1 MNILDKYELTIKI
14 EKLDKLVKSGDYV
27 NAAKVAEQLEW
38 KKMKQWTVMS
48 NAIEAYVAT
57 GKYDKARNV
66 CIYAYNRKLGGRR
79 LLATLMEMY
88 VKLGEL
94 DDAEEIYQEYVE
106 LAPRDVTGYILLYKL
121 KRAKKAPVEELITIL
136 QNYKDK
142 ELDEEYEYEL
152 ALLYSEAGL
161 TDKCVRE
168 CDELVLWFADGIY
181 VEKALRLKQMYVP
194 LTPGQMEK
202 LARLEK
208 LSSLGINSSAVYDGM
223 GGEPAQTEAAATEA
237 EPDTAYGYDDHAY
250 NNHGYDTDNAGAYDN
265 GEYDTR
271 DISAYEQHEYD
282 THDTRQDYNMSYEP
296 TAEEAEDYD
305 NEALYALDEE
315 QEQHEQ
321 HEQQKPGIVEEP
333 VSHEAEPE
341 EPEAYAN
348 ETDSADEE
356 NKPVYIDDIGNTT
369 EWSPI
374 DIDNAISAQPEPEKE
389 VKPQPLE
396 KKPAKTAIKEDMQK
410 LEPDYDISIKVPD
423 YSVYD
428 TRNVQQELKANVNE
442 IMEAYKNR
450 ERTEALREAAQ
461 LEDIQDDSEPTKEI
475 IINKHQWRKAS
486 RNAAKTHDD
495 NGKKASPGST
505 VSDSRLPDINSLK
518 NADIREVTQQLTLE
532 QMSELVAQLQA
543 EQERRRR
550 EAAADREANSSQ
562 MDITQWL
569 SDLDD
574 EDDEKQPDNRATR
587 EIPVAE
593 IKKMVM
599 PVKSEEEQAEAPQQ
613 HTQDRRREPAQTE
626 QKADDY
632 SKEEREALERTVRE
646 IAASINP
653 DEKPKAESD
662 KQEPEAE
669 EEEFEEIPDIDDSES
684 IEEENDVNDEADE
697 TGGVPDLEHAI
708 NAGIERIIEDNA
720 KAAVGVSD
728 SGRYLLK
735 DEERVFLDRY
745 LYMSGM
751 EKRLCRYI
759 GAKRAEAVG
768 KLDNAG
774 HVAIM
779 GSRTTDKT
787 AFAINLFK
795 ALHAYDED
803 REQKLARISAEKI
816 NEKGY
821 ELYADK
827 LAGQTLVIENAGRL
841 KRETLISMLKLSR
854 NTLFII
860 MDEEFEIN
868 KLFADN
874 PDLADNFT
882 GCFLLKQYTVNE
894 LVDIAKDYAESQ
906 GWRVEDKALLKL
918 YLILSQ
924 VPNDDQGNA
933 VELVKEIMNHAAGH
947 AKNRLGNKL
956 FGRFRSVLTI
966 KEGDLSS
973 ENEYEDD
980 EDEENTE
987 AGEDTQPDDS
997 IENDRDKPKKEK
1009 KSRVWKKNTQAE
1021 KKASSDDTEDN
1032 NDYDEDDEDDEYDDD
1047 YDDDDDYDE

>member
-315 QEQHEQ
+315 PEQHEP
-321 HEQQKPGIVEEP
+321 QKLGIVEEP
-333 VSHEAEPE
+333 VSHEAEPEEPEPE

-374 DIDNAISAQPEPEKE
+374 DIDNAISAQPEPEK
-389 VKPQPLE
+389 
-396 KKPAKTAIKEDMQK
+396 K
-410 LEPDYDISIKVPD
+410 L
-423 YSVYD
+423 
-428 TRNVQQELKANVNE
+428 N
-442 IMEAYKNR
+442 
-450 ERTEALREAAQ
+450 
-461 LEDIQDDSEPTKEI
+461 
-475 IINKHQWRKAS
+475 H
-486 RNAAKTHDD
+486 
-495 NGKKASPGST
+495 
-505 VSDSRLPDINSLK
+505 SL
-518 NADIREVTQQLTLE
+518 
-532 QMSELVAQLQA
+532 
-543 EQERRRR
+543 
-550 EAAADREANSSQ
+550 
-562 MDITQWL
+562 
-569 SDLDD
+569 
-574 EDDEKQPDNRATR
+574 
-587 EIPVAE
+587 
-593 IKKMVM
+593 
-599 PVKSEEEQAEAPQQ
+599 
-613 HTQDRRREPAQTE
+613 
-626 QKADDY
+626 
-632 SKEEREALERTVRE
+632 
-646 IAASINP
+646 
-653 DEKPKAESD
+653 
-662 KQEPEAE
+662 
-669 EEEFEEIPDIDDSES
+669 
-684 IEEENDVNDEADE
+684 
-697 TGGVPDLEHAI
+697 
-708 NAGIERIIEDNA
+708 
-720 KAAVGVSD
+720 
-728 SGRYLLK
+728 
-735 DEERVFLDRY
+735 
-745 LYMSGM
+745 
-751 EKRLCRYI
+751 
-759 GAKRAEAVG
+759 
-768 KLDNAG
+768 
-774 HVAIM
+774 
-779 GSRTTDKT
+779 
-787 AFAINLFK
+787 
-795 ALHAYDED
+795 
-803 REQKLARISAEKI
+803 
-816 NEKGY
+816 
-821 ELYADK
+821 
-827 LAGQTLVIENAGRL
+827 
-841 KRETLISMLKLSR
+841 
-854 NTLFII
+854 
-860 MDEEFEIN
+860 
-868 KLFADN
+868 
-874 PDLADNFT
+874 
-882 GCFLLKQYTVNE
+882 
-894 LVDIAKDYAESQ
+894 
-906 GWRVEDKALLKL
+906 
-918 YLILSQ
+918 
-924 VPNDDQGNA
+924 
-933 VELVKEIMNHAAGH
+933 
-947 AKNRLGNKL
+947 
-956 FGRFRSVLTI
+956 
-966 KEGDLSS
+966 
-973 ENEYEDD
+973 
-980 EDEENTE
+980 
-987 AGEDTQPDDS
+987 
-997 IENDRDKPKKEK
+997 
-1009 KSRVWKKNTQAE
+1009 
-1021 KKASSDDTEDN
+1021 
-1032 NDYDEDDEDDEYDDD
+1032 
-1047 YDDDDDYDE
+1047 

>member
-1 MNILDKYELTIKI
+1 MDKYELTIKI

-27 NAAKVAEQLEW
+27 NAAKVAEQIEW

-48 NAIEAYVAT
+48 NAIDAYVAT

-194 LTPGQMEK
+194 LTPGQLEK

-208 LSSLGINSSAVYDGM
+208 LSSLGINSSDVHDGM
-223 GGEPAQTEAAATEA
+223 GDELAQSEAAAAEA
-237 EPDTAYGYDDHAY
+237 EPDTDYGYDDRAY
-250 NNHGYDTDNAGAYDN
+250 NSHGYDTNN
-265 GEYDTR
+265 T
-271 DISAYEQHEYD
+271 SV
-282 THDTRQDYNMSYEP
+282 
-296 TAEEAEDYD
+296 YD
-305 NEALYALDEE
+305 NEEYDNAELYALDEE
-315 QEQHEQ
+315 QER
-321 HEQQKPGIVEEP
+321 HEQQNPGAVEEP

-341 EPEAYAN
+341 EPEEPEAYA
-348 ETDSADEE
+348 EEVDSADEE

-374 DIDNAISAQPEPEKE
+374 DIDNAISAQPEPVKE
-389 VKPQPLE
+389 VRPQPLE
-396 KKPAKTAIKEDMQK
+396 KKPAQTAIKEDMQK

-461 LEDIQDDSEPTKEI
+461 LEDIQDDSDPTKEI

-486 RNAAKTHDD
+486 RNAAKPHDD
-495 NGKKASPGST
+495 DGKKASSGSI
-505 VSDSRLPDINSLK
+505 VSGSKLPDINALK

-543 EQERRRR
+543 EQERRKR
-550 EAAADREANSSQ
+550 EAAAGSEGNSSQ

-569 SDLDD
+569 ADLDD
-574 EDDEKQPDNRATR
+574 EDDEKQQDNRATR
-587 EIPVAE
+587 EVPVAE
-593 IKKMVM
+593 IKKAVM
-599 PVKSEEEQAEAPQQ
+599 PVKSEEEQAETPQQ
-613 HTQDRRREPAQTE
+613 HTQDRKQEPVQAE
-626 QKADDY
+626 QKEDDY

-653 DEKPKAESD
+653 DEEPKAKAN
-662 KQEPEAE
+662 KQELEAE
-669 EEEFEEIPDIDDSES
+669 EEEFEEIPDIEDSES
-684 IEEENDVNDEADE
+684 SEEENDVNDEADE
-697 TGGVPDLEHAI
+697 TGELPDLEHAI
-708 NAGIERIIEDNA
+708 NAGIEQIIEDNA

-768 KLDNAG
+768 KIDNAG

-779 GSRTTDKT
+779 GNRTTDKI

-841 KRETLISMLKLSR
+841 KRETLISMMKLSR

-860 MDEEFEIN
+860 IDEEFEIN

-874 PDLADNFT
+874 PDIADNFT

-924 VPNDDQGNA
+924 IPNDDQGNV
-933 VELVKEIMNHAAGH
+933 VELVKEIMNHAARH

-973 ENEYEDD
+973 DDEYED
-980 EDEENTE
+980 DEENTE
-987 AGEDTQPDDS
+987 AEEDTQPDDS
-997 IENDRDKPKKEK
+997 IENDSDNPKKEK
-1009 KSRVWKKNTQAE
+1009 KSRAWKKNKQAE
-1021 KKASSDDTEDN
+1021 KKASSDNTEEKDN
-1032 NDYDEDDEDDEYDDD
+1032 DDYDEDDEYDDD
-1047 YDDDDDYDE
+1047 DYDE

>member
-27 NAAKVAEQLEW
+27 NAAKVAEQIEW
-38 KKMKQWTVMS
+38 KKMKQWTAMS
-48 NAIEAYVAT
+48 NAIDAYVAT

-208 LSSLGINSSAVYDGM
+208 LSSLGINSSDVHDGM
-223 GGEPAQTEAAATEA
+223 GGELAQSEAAAAEA
-237 EPDTAYGYDDHAY
+237 EPDTDYGYDDRAY
-250 NNHGYDTDNAGAYDN
+250 NSHGYDTNN
-265 GEYDTR
+265 T
-271 DISAYEQHEYD
+271 SV
-282 THDTRQDYNMSYEP
+282 
-296 TAEEAEDYD
+296 YD
-305 NEALYALDEE
+305 NEEYDNAELYALDEE
-315 QEQHEQ
+315 QER
-321 HEQQKPGIVEEP
+321 HEQQNPGAVEEP

-341 EPEAYAN
+341 EPEAYA
-348 ETDSADEE
+348 EEVGSADEE

-374 DIDNAISAQPEPEKE
+374 DIDNAISAQPEPVKE
-389 VKPQPLE
+389 VRPQPVE
-396 KKPAKTAIKEDMQK
+396 KKPAQTAIKEDMQK
-410 LEPDYDISIKVPD
+410 LETDYDISIKVPD

-461 LEDIQDDSEPTKEI
+461 LEDIQDDSDPTKEI

-486 RNAAKTHDD
+486 RNAAKPHDD
-495 NGKKASPGST
+495 DRKKASPGST
-505 VSDSRLPDINSLK
+505 VSGSKLPDINALK

-543 EQERRRR
+543 EQERRKR
-550 EAAADREANSSQ
+550 EAAAGSEGNSSQ

-569 SDLDD
+569 ADLDE
-574 EDDEKQPDNRATR
+574 EDD
-587 EIPVAE
+587 
-593 IKKMVM
+593 
-599 PVKSEEEQAEAPQQ
+599 EEQAETPQQ
-613 HTQDRRREPAQTE
+613 HTQDRKQEPVQAE
-626 QKADDY
+626 PKEDDY

-653 DEKPKAESD
+653 DEEPKAESN
-662 KQEPEAE
+662 KQELEAE
-669 EEEFEEIPDIDDSES
+669 EEEFEEIPDIEDSES
-684 IEEENDVNDEADE
+684 SEEENDVNDEADE
-697 TGGVPDLEHAI
+697 TGDLPDLEHAI
-708 NAGIERIIEDNA
+708 NAGIEQIIEDNA

-768 KLDNAG
+768 KIDNAG

-779 GSRTTDKT
+779 GNRTTDKI

-841 KRETLISMLKLSR
+841 KRETLISMMKLSH

-860 MDEEFEIN
+860 IDEEFEIN

-874 PDLADNFT
+874 PDIADNFT

-924 VPNDDQGNA
+924 VPNDDQGNV
-933 VELVKEIMNHAAGH
+933 VELVKEIMNHAAKH

-973 ENEYEDD
+973 DDEYEDD

-987 AGEDTQPDDS
+987 AEEDTQPDDS
-997 IENDRDKPKKEK
+997 IENDSDNPKKEK
-1009 KSRVWKKNTQAE
+1009 KSRAWKKNKQAE
-1021 KKASSDDTEDN
+1021 KKASSDNTEEKDN
-1032 NDYDEDDEDDEYDDD
+1032 DDYDEDDEYDDD

>member
-1 MNILDKYELTIKI
+1 MDKYELTIKI

-27 NAAKVAEQLEW
+27 NAAKVAEQIEW

-48 NAIEAYVAT
+48 NAIDAYVAT

-208 LSSLGINSSAVYDGM
+208 LSSLGINSSDVHDGM
-223 GGEPAQTEAAATEA
+223 GGELAQSEAAAAEA
-237 EPDTAYGYDDHAY
+237 EPDTDTDYGYDDRAY
-250 NNHGYDTDNAGAYDN
+250 NNHGYDTSNASAYDN
-265 GEYDTR
+265 GGYDTR
-271 DISAYEQHEYD
+271 DNRD
-282 THDTRQDYNMSYEP
+282 TQQGYNMSYEP
-296 TAEEAEDYD
+296 TDEGAEGYD
-305 NEALYALDEE
+305 NAELYALDEE

-321 HEQQKPGIVEEP
+321 QNSGTVEEP
-333 VSHEAEPE
+333 VSYEAEPEKPE
-341 EPEAYAN
+341 EPEAYA
-348 ETDSADEE
+348 EEVDSADGE

-374 DIDNAISAQPEPEKE
+374 DIDNAISAQPEPVKE

-396 KKPAKTAIKEDMQK
+396 KKPAQTAIKEDMQK

-461 LEDIQDDSEPTKEI
+461 LEDIQDDSDPTKEI

-495 NGKKASPGST
+495 NGKKASPGSA
-505 VSDSRLPDINSLK
+505 VSDSRLPDINALK

-543 EQERRRR
+543 EQERRKR
-550 EAAADREANSSQ
+550 EAAAGSEGNSSQ

-569 SDLDD
+569 ADLDD
-574 EDDEKQPDNRATR
+574 EDNEKQPDNRATR
-587 EIPVAE
+587 EVPVAE
-593 IKKMVM
+593 IKKAVM
-599 PVKSEEEQAEAPQQ
+599 PVKSEEEQAETPQQ
-613 HTQDRRREPAQTE
+613 HTQDRKQEPVQAE
-626 QKADDY
+626 QKEDDY

-653 DEKPKAESD
+653 DEEPKAESN
-662 KQEPEAE
+662 KQELEAE
-669 EEEFEEIPDIDDSES
+669 EDEFEEIPDIEDSES
-684 IEEENDVNDEADE
+684 SEEENDVNDEADE
-697 TGGVPDLEHAI
+697 TGDLPDLEHAI
-708 NAGIERIIEDNA
+708 NAGIEQIIEDNA

-768 KLDNAG
+768 KIDNAG

-779 GSRTTDKT
+779 GNRTTDKI

-841 KRETLISMLKLSR
+841 KRETLISMMKLSR

-860 MDEEFEIN
+860 IDEEFEIN

-874 PDLADNFT
+874 PDIADNFT

-894 LVDIAKDYAESQ
+894 LVDIAKDYAEGQ

-924 VPNDDQGNA
+924 VPNDDQGNV
-933 VELVKEIMNHAAGH
+933 VELVKEIMNHAARH
-947 AKNRLGNKL
+947 AKNRLGNKI

-973 ENEYEDD
+973 DDEYEDD

-987 AGEDTQPDDS
+987 TEEDTQPDDS
-997 IENDRDKPKKEK
+997 IENDSDKPKKEK
-1009 KSRVWKKNTQAE
+1009 KPRAWKKNKQAE
-1021 KKASSDDTEDN
+1021 KKASSDDTEEKDN
-1032 NDYDEDDEDDEYDDD
+1032 DDYDEDDEYDDD